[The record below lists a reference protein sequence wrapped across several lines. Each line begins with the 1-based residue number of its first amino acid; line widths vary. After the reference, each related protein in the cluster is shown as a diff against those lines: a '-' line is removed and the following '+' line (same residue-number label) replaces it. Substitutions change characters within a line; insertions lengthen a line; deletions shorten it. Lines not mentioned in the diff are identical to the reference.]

1 MEMIEISPEKE
12 EEEEKEETPVRSM
25 FCLKRNMDLKS
36 FDEKEDCFILDFNPF
51 ESLHLTHLSISNNHA
66 EDLSV
71 IAEKGQVYLYTIVF
85 PAIAFFFFFG
95 EVGNFDILLIGGL
108 QGLPTFKTFVFEI
121 SI

>member
-51 ESLHLTHLSISNNHA
+51 EYLHLTHLSISNNHA

-85 PAIAFFFFFG
+85 PAIAFFFFL
-95 EVGNFDILLIGGL
+95 VKWVILIYC
-108 QGLPTFKTFVFEI
+108 
-121 SI
+121 